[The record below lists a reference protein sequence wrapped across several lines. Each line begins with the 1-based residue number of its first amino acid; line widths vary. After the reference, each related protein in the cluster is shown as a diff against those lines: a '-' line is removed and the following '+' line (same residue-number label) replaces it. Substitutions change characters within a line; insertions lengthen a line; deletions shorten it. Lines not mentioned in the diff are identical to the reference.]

1 MSVVSISTAYF
12 YQQEVSQWGPQ
23 PHQAKLLLPQTA
35 SRWCPLGC
43 GTVWRGRRAAAGW
56 RGKPCS
62 WQTRRNKE
70 QSSPRSCW
78 PLPPGRRPQRTRAG
92 REDRSDII
100 TINSSYL
107 HLIGPEN
114 LMILTIPK
122 LRKLI
127 RFVFCHNDM
136 FSHNTSGQRPC
147 PADDGIVKHW
157 CWQTKSHSSPS
168 QKHTSTHTHKHKRTP
183 QLSVAIVVQRSANNS
198 SLPPP
203 RLSLLKNLQLEEE
216 ETSQI

>member
-1 MSVVSISTAYF
+1 MVRAY
-12 YQQEVSQWGPQ
+12 
-23 PHQAKLLLPQTA
+23 
-35 SRWCPLGC
+35 
-43 GTVWRGRRAAAGW
+43 
-56 RGKPCS
+56 
-62 WQTRRNKE
+62 
-70 QSSPRSCW
+70 
-78 PLPPGRRPQRTRAG
+78 
-92 REDRSDII
+92 I
-100 TINSSYL
+100 
-107 HLIGPEN
+107 
-114 LMILTIPK
+114 TIPK

-203 RLSLLKNLQLEEE
+203 QTFTSQKSAARGRRNFPNINTHTHTLTHSQREWSHQHLCRLSSRDSSHQKVFFQCFNFLCRKDDWKSDNLVPQLWGNSSTKFPVTQVLLLSSVEGTVSTNNVAFC
-216 ETSQI
+216 